1 MFDYFR
7 KKLRYAVRSPKWKS
21 VRQQHL
27 KENNKCAAC
36 GKTKDLEVHH
46 KIPVHIKPELELDP
60 DNLITLCSNSCHLLF
75 GHLMD
80 FKSWNPDVAN
90 DTKNMATKISRR
102 PY

>member
-7 KKLRYAVRSPKWKS
+7 KKIRYAVRSPKWKQ

-27 KENNKCAAC
+27 KTNNKCAAC
-36 GKTKDLEVHH
+36 GKSKDLEVHH
-46 KIPVHIKPELELDP
+46 KVPVHIKPERELDP

-80 FKSWNPDVAN
+80 FKSWNPDVIN
-90 DTKNMATKISRR
+90 DTKNMSTKISRR